1 MSGTIPEIT
10 KKYID
15 TQSMEEFA
23 FSLGINAT
31 RATVWNWRHGV
42 KKPAIMTLFRIIGS
56 ERAAHAA
63 REFAR
68 ECINVLQ
75 AEAGMEFEG
84 NLDSEIER
92 RR

>member
-1 MSGTIPEIT
+1 MLETIPEIT
-10 KKYID
+10 KRYLG

-23 FSLGINAT
+23 FSLGVNAT
-31 RATVWNWRHGV
+31 RQTIWNWKTGV
-42 KKPAIMTLFRIIGS
+42 KKPSIMTLFRVIGS
-56 ERAAHAA
+56 ERATHAA
-63 REFAR
+63 KEFAR

-75 AEAGMEFEG
+75 AEAGMEFED